1 MINIIWQ
8 SILYVVNDP
17 FFLASMGFTTAVG
30 IFIGAVIYDGDLKQI
45 KKVIFSLSS
54 YMMLLLVTNL
64 SRTIPEITIATSA
77 HKPIASAVTMI
88 IVTVF
93 YLLGM
98 YMGVGIT
105 KRAHK
110 GRVDLKV

>member
-8 SILYVVNDP
+8 SLLYVTDDP
-17 FFLASMGFTTAVG
+17 FFFASMGFTTAVG

-54 YMMLLLVTNL
+54 YMVLLLITNL
-64 SRTIPEITIATSA
+64 SRAIPEMSVVTSPF
-77 HKPIASAVTMI
+77 KPIASAVTMI
-88 IVTVF
+88 IVTIF
-93 YLLGM
+93 YLIGM
-98 YMGVGIT
+98 YLGVKIT

-110 GRVDLKV
+110 GRVDLEV